1 MRTSVARALRMFSA
15 VMLAAFALV
24 FIAPSAWAVEQINTF
39 SVDVELQPDGTVLVV
54 ETIAYDFGTE
64 QRRGIIRD
72 IPLADDLPDGNRQ
85 LYTITDLNV
94 TANGAPVPISSEAGD
109 PYLTIRIGDP
119 DVTVSGIQE
128 YRISYRVSG
137 ALTVITAD
145 DISPENPFGIQEGD
159 VEFYW
164 DLIGTEWEVFIDS
177 GSASVTGPANAI
189 ASRCF
194 TGVAGS
200 TQQCPTEIRGATAI
214 FGPVA
219 LSPGS
224 ALTGTVAYPR
234 SAFTALPEPN
244 IVAGTG
250 INVGTAL
257 GVGGPLALLAL
268 LAPPLAVVGLR
279 SRLRG
284 AHEPL
289 APVQF
294 GPPHNLRPA
303 QISAGLDGVVDARA
317 VLATLLDLVARK
329 WITVSTE
336 EGRFLAKDS
345 LVITWLGTGT
355 DELSAWEDQLLTA
368 ILKGQETATLK
379 GYDADLAKAVTAV
392 SAALKGEA
400 VARGRFNASGTRNR
414 TYMRIMAFAGVAIVV
429 ASFTIGGDFFGST
442 FAIIGSLFG
451 VGLAIGGA
459 IAGSLVPRRQ
469 TPSSAKFAAEA
480 QGFKRFLDTDP
491 GAARRELVQRLG
503 LPDYAVYATMLP
515 YAVVFELQSSWS
527 GAFPDLTEADLHR
540 SGLFVANTYM
550 MSQLLDS
557 SISSVRTASTTP
569 SRSGGSGFS
578 GGSSGGGG
586 GGGGGRSW

>member
-1 MRTSVARALRMFSA
+1 MHTSIARTLRVLSAAL
-15 VMLAAFALV
+15 LTAFAILLL
-24 FIAPSAWAVEQINTF
+24 APTAWASEQISTF
-39 SVDVELQPDGTVLVV
+39 SVAVELQNDGTVLVV
-54 ETIAYDFGTE
+54 ETIEYDFGTE

-72 IPLADDLPDGNRQ
+72 IPLADELPDGNRQ
-85 LYTITDLNV
+85 LYSITDLSV
-94 TANGAPVPISSEAGD
+94 LANGAPVPTAVEEGD
-109 PYLTIRIGDP
+109 PYLTLRIGDP
-119 DVTVSGIQE
+119 DVTVTGVQE

-137 ALTVITAD
+137 ALTIISAD
-145 DISPENPFGIQEGD
+145 DISSDNPFGVQAGD

-164 DLIGTEWEVFIDS
+164 DLIGTEWEVLIDS
-177 GSASVTGPANAI
+177 GSASVTGPADAI
-189 ASRCF
+189 ASQCF

-200 TQQCPTEIRGATAI
+200 TQQCPTEIRGATAT
-214 FGPVA
+214 FGPVR

-234 SAFTALPEPN
+234 SAFTSLPEPN
-244 IVAGTG
+244 IVAGSG

-268 LAPPLAVVGLR
+268 LAPPLAVLGFR
-279 SRLRG
+279 NRLRG

-317 VLATLLDLVARK
+317 VLATLLDLVSRK
-329 WITVSTE
+329 WITLSTE
-336 EGRFLAKDS
+336 EGRFLGKDS

-355 DELSAWEDQLLTA
+355 DELSTWEDQLLTA
-368 ILKGQETATLK
+368 ILKGQENATLK
-379 GYDADLAKAVTAV
+379 GYDAGLATAVTSV

-400 VARGRFNASGTRNR
+400 VARGRFNATGTRNR
-414 TYMRIMAFAGVAIVV
+414 TYMRILAIVGV
-429 ASFTIGGDFFGST
+429 GIIVVSFTFGGDFFGST

-451 VGLAIGGA
+451 AGLAIGGV
-459 IAGSLVPRRQ
+459 IAGSVVPRRQ
-469 TPSSAKFAAEA
+469 TQSSAKFAAEA
-480 QGFKRFLDTDP
+480 EGFKRFLDTDP

-515 YAVVFELQSSWS
+515 YAVVFDLESSWS

-550 MSQLLDS
+550 VSQLLDS
-557 SISSVRTASTTP
+557 SISSVRTASTNP